1 MHCYRIINS
10 GTLPAAAAC
19 QASSGF
25 GGALAPAPAQRD
37 PTVLPQQW
45 GNNLQGNE
53 SFLTQP
59 GPAVGGVPGC
69 PPIYSANYKCNII
82 VMNIVTELFSYFVLP
97 HPHPQVKFSVPRS
110 SETEL
115 KDTFL

>member
-25 GGALAPAPAQRD
+25 CGAPARAPVQRE
-37 PTVLPQQW
+37 PTVLRQQRSD
-45 GNNLQGNE
+45 NFQGDI
-53 SFLTQP
+53 SFLTEP

-69 PPIYSANYKCNII
+69 PPIYFANYKCNII
-82 VMNIVTELFSYFVLP
+82 VMNIVTELFSYFILP
-97 HPHPQVKFSVPRS
+97 PPPNPPSKNFGSWRS
-110 SETEL
+110 RN
-115 KDTFL
+115 